1 MHPDID
7 LAMADKNELA
17 DVNRNILRHLV
28 YSIQRKL
35 AQLTLMNFYKSTG

>member
-17 DVNRNILRHLV
+17 DVYRNILRHSEYL
-28 YSIQRKL
+28 IQQKQ
-35 AQLTLMNFYKSTG
+35 AP